1 MLQSMGSQSQTWLS
15 NWTKNTLLAS
25 YPEISL
31 LCWIYFEHG
40 GNYLEGISGAQEAN
54 RHFTVAF
61 FTWGPPNIWQTFP
74 LTCLW
79 SLVLQRGAKLLGA
92 AHHHTASRLWNPCRI
107 VMLFLPLESPS
118 SLSVSSPMGF
128 HVPFLYCLSL
138 LQKRCFFFLF
148 KFPHMSVVENE
159 GAFVK
164 CTVLHSP
171 CSSLFDDL
179 ILRGKRDSE
188 EENLLSA
195 LNPGFWPFFAK
206 TVSCRLFSDPN
217 LPVLRTRNKSLH
229 KNPRVCFQVFEG
241 KFWSPVELFG
251 GVCYFTRDRAEC
263 LWFTLLLRSLF
274 YVLLWFSDFSWFGFG
289 KVKSRQGVGK

>member
-1 MLQSMGSQSQTWLS
+1 MGPRKQTGISLWLS
-15 NWTKNTLLAS
+15 
-25 YPEISL
+25 SL
-31 LCWIYFEHG
+31 EDLQTFGRPFPSHA
-40 GNYLEGISGAQEAN
+40 SGALCYKEA
-54 RHFTVAF
+54 RSCWELPTITQQVGCGIHVESWSSF
-61 FTWGPPNIWQTFP
+61 FLLNPHPAWVSVLPWDFMFLFCTA
-74 LTCLW
+74 CLC
-79 SLVLQRGAKLLGA
+79 
-92 AHHHTASRLWNPCRI
+92 SRKD
-107 VMLFLPLESPS
+107 VF
-118 SLSVSSPMGF
+118 F
-128 HVPFLYCLSL
+128 
-138 LQKRCFFFLF
+138 FFFL
-148 KFPHMSVVENE
+148 FPHMSVVENQ